1 MTRIKKDE
9 YFFARNP
16 AKIRN
21 NQKAFKN
28 LLSLIDWGQLA
39 MMEDVN
45 ECVCFYTERVNEV
58 IEFMAPLGKKK
69 VRKKPRVKLPEEVLK
84 LMRERDDIRRQKAIN
99 PTPQIE
105 RLLRKIKGR
114 CRRLIYKEQMKA
126 VYNLIREEGSPAV
139 WKIINENTK
148 AGKRKEN
155 LSFTPKQTNKFF
167 INKVKKLNEVGVDR
181 TLAIDPLEK
190 LKETRREENKE
201 KLVLKTVQES
211 KVKRIIQA
219 LKSKT
224 SSGQDNISSELL
236 KIGGEILAAPLT
248 YIINKS
254 IVDQKF
260 PDFWKEAIVQPLHKK
275 GSREELKNFRPVSL
289 LCVSGMIL
297 EAVVK
302 EQIEIHLESNNL
314 LGEFQFGYRR
324 NKSTATA
331 VNTMVCTAK
340 NEMNKGKI
348 TGALMFDMSAAFDT
362 VEMETVSSKLKLLGA
377 SENAVRWI
385 KSYLSD
391 RSQKVRIGEE
401 MSTSEEV
408 SLGTPQGSRL
418 SPLLFNILTCDL
430 DLYMK
435 NGLCC
440 NFADDTSISGEA
452 NTKIELQ
459 QKLERDAEGMAVF
472 TSTNNLVLN
481 ASKTAFICKGENC
494 SVKIGYSGSK
504 QSETEDKK
512 DKENQKWA
520 STDSWTSTENKGESS
535 TSKEGTQKEQSEIQ
549 GKKES
554 WTQVSTIEASKNT
567 ELLGMKIQGDL
578 NWDCHIEELKRKLRQ
593 RIGLLKR
600 LRHVIPKNALKLAAE
615 AIFTSKLRYGIAS
628 YLCPKLRDESGSNV
642 ILKELTVIQND
653 MLRAI
658 TGKKLSDHKTKESLR
673 KETKTMSVNQICVYH
688 IMLET
693 YGILK
698 LDSSPTLKRILL
710 EKKGNPNA
718 RLRSATNDEMLQIP
732 VNENRKNAFNY
743 YAASAWNAFQS
754 WKKKSGSEFEDS
766 NSEKFTNECILKRGL
781 GLECD
786 CITQA
791 DCPGASKRELTEK
804 EKFLR
809 KRKERAKSANRFKK
823 DLKVWIR
830 EEIPQE

>member
-1 MTRIKKDE
+1 
-9 YFFARNP
+9 
-16 AKIRN
+16 
-21 NQKAFKN
+21 
-28 LLSLIDWGQLA
+28 
-39 MMEDVN
+39 
-45 ECVCFYTERVNEV
+45 
-58 IEFMAPLGKKK
+58 
-69 VRKKPRVKLPEEVLK
+69 
-84 LMRERDDIRRQKAIN
+84 
-99 PTPQIE
+99 
-105 RLLRKIKGR
+105 
-114 CRRLIYKEQMKA
+114 MKA
-126 VYNLIREEGSPAV
+126 VYTLIKEEGKSAV

-167 INKVKKLNEVGVDR
+167 INKVKKLNDVGVDR
-181 TLAIDPLEK
+181 TLAKDPLEK
-190 LKETRREENKE
+190 LKEAGAGESKE

-211 KVKRIIQA
+211 KVKKIIQA
-219 LKSKT
+219 MKSKT

-275 GSREELKNFRPVSL
+275 GSKEELKNFRPVSL
-289 LCVSGMIL
+289 LCVSGMVL

-340 NEMNKGKI
+340 NEMNKGKS

-401 MSTSEEV
+401 MSESEEIN
-408 SLGTPQGSRL
+408 LGTPQGSRL

-430 DLYMK
+430 NLYMK

-452 NTKIELQ
+452 KTKTELQ

-504 QSETEDKK
+504 QCETEDK
-512 DKENQKWA
+512 ECQKWA

-535 TSKEGTQKEQSEIQ
+535 TSNESTQNEPSEIL

-554 WTQVSTIEASKNT
+554 WTQVSTVEASKST

-578 NWDCHIEELKRKLRQ
+578 NWDCHIEELKRKLKQ

-628 YLCPKLRDESGSNV
+628 YLCPKLKDEQGSNGT
-642 ILKELTVIQND
+642 LKELTVIQND

-673 KETKTMSVNQICVYH
+673 RETKSMSVNQICVYH

-698 LDSSPTLKRILL
+698 LDSSPTLKKLLL
-710 EKKGNPNA
+710 EKQGNPNA
-718 RLRSATNDEMLQIP
+718 RLRSARNDEMLQIP
-732 VNENRKNAFNY
+732 VNENRNNAFNY
-743 YAASAWNAFQS
+743 YAASAWNEFQS
-754 WKKKSGSEFEDS
+754 WKEKSGSEIERT
-766 NSEKFTNECILKRGL
+766 NSDMVANECLLKRGL

-786 CITQA
+786 CIRKQ
-791 DCPGASKRELTEK
+791 DCIDASKRELTEK

-809 KRKERAKSANRFKK
+809 KRRERARSAKRFKK
-823 DLKVWIR
+823 ELKVWIL
-830 EEIPQE
+830 EKIPQE